1 MKIKVSTK
9 ARGLIFDLD
18 GTLSDSLPIH
28 IATWKK
34 IGEKYGFIFDTK
46 IVHELTGRPTIEF
59 AQRIKD
65 QYNLNVDPLEI
76 KLEKQLIFWDIAHNV
91 KAVDELVSIVK
102 DYHGK
107 LPMTVGTGSSRKSAE
122 IQLKALNLT
131 HYFDGIV
138 TADDVTR
145 HKPNPDTFLECAKI
159 MKVEPEYC
167 QVFEDGDNGISAAQ
181 KAGMIVVDVRPFI
194 NYGEWINS

>member
-9 ARGLIFDLD
+9 AKGLIFDLD

-34 IGEKYGFIFDTK
+34 IGEKYGFTFDTK

-59 AQRIKD
+59 AQRIKE
-65 QYNLNVDPLEI
+65 QYKLNVDPLEI
-76 KLEKQLIFWDIAHNV
+76 KLEKQHMFWDIAHNV
-91 KAVDELVSIVK
+91 KAVEEMVSIVK
-102 DYHGK
+102 NYYGK
-107 LPMTVGTGSSRKSAE
+107 LPISVGTGSSRKSAE
-122 IQLKALNLT
+122 VQLKALNLI
-131 HYFDGIV
+131 HYFDAIV

-145 HKPNPDTFLECAKI
+145 HKPNPDTFLECARI
-159 MKVEPEYC
+159 MKIEPQFC

-181 KAGMIVVDVRPFI
+181 KAGMIVVDVRPYI
-194 NYGEWINS
+194 NYGGWMNS